1 MAKTALWPMWG
12 IPNLEKSAESFLPKM
27 KPGFPGGLDGKKSA
41 HNMGDLGSIPTLGRS
56 LGQRNDNPLQYSCLE
71 NSEFHGQRSLVGY
84 SPLGHK
90 ESDTTEWLTRH
101 NFQVKPVYLLSHCC
115 RKTDSWQ
122 PHGRGPPSCQ
132 CVAGLHKDYDSIL
145 MGKIKSLVNN
155 QTPPSL
161 LSEQLCQR
169 AVSN

>member
-1 MAKTALWPMWG
+1 MVKNLPTTRRPGFDPWVG
-12 IPNLEKSAESFLPKM
+12 KIPWTKEWQPTPVFLP
-27 KPGFPGGLDGKKSA
+27 G
-41 HNMGDLGSIPTLGRS
+41 
-56 LGQRNDNPLQYSCLE
+56 
-71 NSEFHGQRSLVGY
+71 EFHGQRSLVGY
-84 SPLGHK
+84 SPQGHK
-90 ESDTTEWLTRH
+90 ESDMTERLTRH
-101 NFQVKPVYLLSHCC
+101 NFQVKPLYLLSHSC

-169 AVSN
+169 LVSNYGLTQLVCWDHQVEQDGD